1 MATIII
7 LTWTQYM
14 LGLSSFLCSW
24 SCPFVHEWNVF
35 ENDLIIKKLCLY
47 FVCQHILVK
56 FSLHEILKKNKV
68 KLLPKIWKRL
78 KFLLHFINEAKGK
91 LEIVIESHGYWI
103 RVSISC
109 QKCGEPWYYMF
120 DHNSSKRDGR
130 LQIQEH
136 FELLVR
142 S

>member
-7 LTWTQYM
+7 STCTQYI
-14 LGLSSFLCSW
+14 LGT
-24 SCPFVHEWNVF
+24 
-35 ENDLIIKKLCLY
+35 KT
-47 FVCQHILVK
+47 
-56 FSLHEILKKNKV
+56 
-68 KLLPKIWKRL
+68 
-78 KFLLHFINEAKGK
+78 FINEGKRK

-109 QKCGEPWYYMF
+109 RKCGEPWYNMF
-120 DHNSSKRDGR
+120 DHNSCKREGR